1 MELKDKSKLNQK
13 QQLYRVKR
21 DKLVG
26 ELIQFIKTHSPKHS
40 FNYSYFSNLTDS
52 DYDKVPLHYLKRLA
66 NRIKRD
72 TKARNRIKRQKAKQT
87 IKQSSIDYLD
97 INKPKSF
104 QVEIRE
110 GCYLNVNYKN
120 RLGKWAYQYHLEE
133 DNVSRQQMNYNFL
146 KIKTLIRILFSQYSK
161 IYTCRFDFHFE
172 YEDSRDLD
180 KVNYLFKRLQNETV
194 NNHYG
199 YLGYVCIKEFSE
211 TDGIHLHCLYLLD
224 GKVHQSSAYFY
235 QMLKNKWLKLG
246 GKSVYN
252 RDYDKHKLPDRGA
265 GIGLI
270 KYTDTEKIF
279 KLVNLC
285 KYFVKDVSHRDWV
298 ERLGYKTNRKLLTT
312 GYITEKLAMDKQITL
327 INSVNPNREYPVDY
341 SFIDSISL
349 NKNKSFL
356 ELMSEIEKE

>member
-1 MELKDKSKLNQK
+1 MKLTQFSQSRLLNQIEKDIIKESAMELKDKSKLNQK
-13 QQLYRVKR
+13 QQLV
-21 DKLVG
+21 
-26 ELIQFIKTHSPKHS
+26 QFIKTHSPKHS
-40 FNYSYFSNLTDS
+40 FNYTYFSSLSDT
-52 DYDKVPLHYLKRLA
+52 DYDKVSLHYLKRLA
-66 NRIKRD
+66 NQIKRD
-72 TKARNRIKRQKAKQT
+72 IKARNRIKQQKAKQT

-120 RLGKWAYQYHLEE
+120 RLGRWAYQYHLEQ
-133 DNVSRQQMNYNFL
+133 DTMSRQQMNYNFL
-146 KIKTLIRILFSQYSK
+146 KIKTLIRILFSQYSR
-161 IYTCRFDFHFE
+161 IYTCRFDFHFK

-180 KVNYLFKRLQNETV
+180 KVNHLFKRLQNETI
-194 NNHYG
+194 NHHSG
-199 YLGYVCIKEFSE
+199 YLGYICIKEFSE

-224 GKVHQSSAYFY
+224 GKVHQS
-235 QMLKNKWLKLG
+235 
-246 GKSVYN
+246 VYN

-270 KYTDTEKIF
+270 RYTDTEKIF

-312 GYITEKLAMDKQITL
+312 GYITEKLGLEKQITL
-327 INSVNPNREYPVDY
+327 INSVNPYREHPIDY

-356 ELMSEIEKE
+356 DLMSEIEE